1 MRTRRERRLWALQSQ
16 VSPLTPCLSKAAP
29 PRWWQQGLRFPKWM
43 RDGPRPGHFCSAPC
57 PPPPPTLPAPTLP
70 MAPSLP
76 CLPHWGLV
84 RAEED
89 EEPRQDAWPLSN
101 SPSATTEGTRCP
113 PGACELPVAAPGMV
127 EGHLP
132 AGDTCLPVQPLR
144 EPCAQRAS
152 HVSRFASSVP
162 RVPAGSPSPP
172 PRPHTLRSPFCT
184 HLPLPPALLYRGPL
198 CSTLL
203 LPLL

>member
-1 MRTRRERRLWALQSQ
+1 MKHRSADEDEEGEKALGPAVPGVTPHPVPLRGCPSPVVAAATQVSQ
-16 VSPLTPCLSKAAP
+16 VGERWPKA
-29 PRWWQQGLRFPKWM
+29 
-43 RDGPRPGHFCSAPC
+43 RPSLLGSL

-89 EEPRQDAWPLSN
+89 EEPRQDAWPSSN

-113 PGACELPVAAPGMV
+113 PGACELPVAAPGTV

-144 EPCAQRAS
+144 EPRGPLTSAALPPLCPGCPQG
-152 HVSRFASSVP
+152 VP
-162 RVPAGSPSPP
+162 HLHLGPRTAPSL
-172 PRPHTLRSPFCT
+172 PH
-184 HLPLPPALLYRGPL
+184 PPALLYRGPL